1 MGNSKRIVL
10 KVFLLI
16 IICVILTWVPNL
28 VIHFLEKGCLPP
40 LPKLTILFSV
50 AAVVIVILF
59 YIPNRIFREN
69 LSLIVK
75 MLSANIERPFFGLWF
90 YKVIRG
96 RFHGREIIFI
106 YNFWDPR
113 RHMAYFFTRS
123 NLVSV
128 VKIGIIKP
136 EVKIGEAKIGFVK
149 GAEITKHTCYLN
161 NKIWYW
167 PKPPDW
173 DACKKISLF
182 QKHSEED
189 FRQIF
194 EELTKAADIFESD
207 SAKFI

>member
-1 MGNSKRIVL
+1 MGNSKRIAL

-16 IICVILTWVPNL
+16 IICIILTRIPNL
-28 VIHFLEKGCLPP
+28 VIHFLEKGSLPH

-50 AAVVIVILF
+50 AVIVIVILF
-59 YIPNRIFREN
+59 YMPNRIFREN

-75 MLSANIERPFFGLWF
+75 MLNANIERPFFGLWF

-96 RFHGREIIFI
+96 RFHGREIIFT
-106 YNFWDPR
+106 YNFLDR
-113 RHMAYFFTRS
+113 ERCMAYFFTQP
-123 NLVSV
+123 NLASAK
-128 VKIGIIKP
+128 KIGIIKSK
-136 EVKIGEAKIGFVK
+136 VKIGFVK
-149 GAEITKHTCYLN
+149 GAEITEHACYLN

-194 EELTKAADIFESD
+194 EELSKAADIFESD
-207 SAKFI
+207 PAKFI